1 MSLDPSASPWP
12 GVLASVGVCL
22 WMAAIGVP
30 LAAAAFR
37 HRPRLVWPFY
47 APILGAVTVLLVTN
61 LAAYAIPGAPAA
73 WFGLIAPSVAAAVV
87 AWRLGPPRHPSRRSV
102 LILLA
107 LVLLGVGVFLLAFTN
122 RTHSPFA
129 DESWHYPLALR
140 LAKGVFPP
148 EPPYGI
154 DAGIGYHYGTN
165 LLAASIFSTTSAPP
179 WAVFDTLLPFLVMAL
194 ALVAA
199 GFAYDVGA
207 PAPLAFGVG
216 ATAAVLPGRLLLG
229 LPPYVGVP
237 EELTGFEG
245 FVSGLGVRD
254 VAADT
259 GPSWPWIIGSH
270 RHFAL
275 AVVFLVAAALEANV
289 ARRPAMVLAA
299 GAGVLAL
306 TETSVMLF
314 ACGALAL
321 VGTARLVRL
330 RGRKRYMLA
339 AALVVS
345 ALLVVLAGG
354 SISDALLGRGGTAGW
369 AYLAWEPGRISVS
382 PFYVAGP
389 LLVGVGTVALVVVGG
404 LAAFRRRSWSL
415 GYLAAAAAFG
425 LLGAAVVHSGVR
437 WNDGRFADLAASV
450 AMIGA
455 LAGAGALIG
464 RWPASRRV
472 PAALVVGLFAV
483 MPTSLPGV
491 IVAVQQAF
499 SDPPRTTVTVRDA
512 RAPSLAYTRFS
523 SDLALNWDFYDWL
536 AQALPADARL
546 LTPYPAVAAS
556 LAGVSAPTS
565 GRSLQV
571 LSVQDSP
578 VYEDALRFLHR
589 GDLADM
595 DITHL
600 HVTDRLEAA
609 WPPDARRL
617 LSDSAHF
624 TLVAD
629 RRSVSGMRHR
639 LYAVAAGA
647 GTTVAAPASYRFLR
661 QLVPSD
667 APLSL
672 LGGLTPY
679 HRKMLLMAF
688 ADHPDLQTVPTSID
702 RASRF
707 PRGVPLRPV
716 ADRGV
721 VVLPATVEPI
731 ALGLSRPEAIWTG
744 YELRAYNLATAAWSP
759 VGRVGPR
766 PAPLPDPLRSV
777 CDAAA
782 NGQIDLRVLG
792 EPGTVLAAG
801 PATLTLTG
809 LPQILTLTVPDCRAL
824 TLSAPAALAPFV
836 QLRPHH
842 PAASATQEAPI
853 AALAFDGGV
862 VGQRAVLNLWYRNP
876 RNLTFAAGS
885 EFRLYA
891 AGPLGVSLPS
901 DDPRPRS
908 SLHWWPGPLAHY
920 APEQN
925 ARLEFDARQLTINGD
940 PGAGDTSLT
949 PGQTYLLAL
958 TVAGVDPRSGYVEIQ
973 HIVPL
978 ARVVLSDAGAAYE
991 VFTGIAAIE
1000 QRAAGTVDR
1009 NTGYYGEIGWNPDRT
1024 PR

>member
-1 MSLDPSASPWP
+1 MSLDPAASPWP

-22 WMAAIGVP
+22 WMVAIGAP

-47 APILGAVTVLLVTN
+47 APILGAVTVLLVIN
-61 LAAYAIPGAPAA
+61 LAAYVIPGAPAA

-87 AWRLGPPRHPSRRSV
+87 AWRLGAPRRPSRRSV

-140 LAKGVFPP
+140 LANGVFPP
-148 EPPYGI
+148 EPPYGV

-165 LLAASIFSTTSAPP
+165 LLAASIFSTTSAQP
-179 WAVFDTLLPFLVMAL
+179 WAVFDTLLPFLVVAL
-194 ALVAA
+194 TLVAI
-199 GFAYDVGA
+199 GFTYDVGA
-207 PAPLAFGVG
+207 PLPLAFGVG
-216 ATAAVLPGRLLLG
+216 AAAAVFPGRLLLG
-229 LPPYVGVP
+229 LPPYVAVP

-245 FVSGLGVRD
+245 FLSGLGVRD
-254 VAADT
+254 SAAT
-259 GPSWPWIIGSH
+259 GVSWPWIIGTH
-270 RHFAL
+270 RHFAV
-275 AVVFLVAAALEANV
+275 AVVFLVAAALEAGV
-289 ARRPAMVLAA
+289 ARRPATVLAA

-330 RGRKRYMLA
+330 RGRKRFMLA
-339 AALVVS
+339 VALVVS

-369 AYLAWEPGRISVS
+369 AYVAWEPGRINAS
-382 PFYVAGP
+382 PFYLAGP

-415 GYLAAAAAFG
+415 GYLAAAGAFG
-425 LLGAAVVHSGVR
+425 LLGAIAVHSGVR
-437 WNDGRFADLAASV
+437 MNDARFADLAAPV

-491 IVAVQQAF
+491 IVAAQQAF
-499 SDPPRTTVTVRDA
+499 TDPPSTSVTVRDA

-523 SDLALNWDFYDWL
+523 SELALNWDFYNWL
-536 AQALPADARL
+536 ARTLPADARL

-571 LSVQDSP
+571 LSVQAAP

-589 GDLADM
+589 DDLADM

-609 WPPDARRL
+609 WPADARRL
-617 LSDSAHF
+617 LTDPAHF
-624 TLVAD
+624 TLAAD
-629 RRSVSGMRHR
+629 RRSVSGVRHR
-639 LYAVAAGA
+639 IYSVAPGA
-647 GTTVAAPASYRFLR
+647 GDTVAAPGSYRALR

-679 HRKMLLMAF
+679 HRQMLLMAF
-688 ADHPDLQTVPTSID
+688 ADHPDVQTVSTFID
-702 RASRF
+702 RAARF
-707 PRGVPLRPV
+707 PRGVPLRPLT
-716 ADRGV
+716 DRGV
-721 VVLPATVEPI
+721 AVLPATVEPI
-731 ALGLSRPEAIWTG
+731 ALGLSRPDAIWTG
-744 YELRAYNLATAAWSP
+744 YELRAYNLAAAAWSP

-766 PAPLPDPLRSV
+766 PASLPDPLRSV
-777 CDAAA
+777 CDAAP
-782 NGQIDLRVLG
+782 NDQIDLRVLG

-842 PAASATQEAPI
+842 PAASAAQEAPI

-862 VGQRAVLNLWYRNP
+862 DRQRAVLNLWYRNP
-876 RNLTFAAGS
+876 RNLTFATGS
-885 EFRLYA
+885 ELRLYA
-891 AGPLGVSLPS
+891 AGPLGVSLSS

-925 ARLEFDARQLTINGD
+925 VRLEFDARQLTINGD

-958 TVAGVDPRSGYVEIQ
+958 TVAGPDPRSGYVEIQ

-1000 QRAAGTVDR
+1000 QRAAGTVDLG
-1009 NTGYYGEIGWNPDRT
+1009 TGYYGEIGWNPDRT

>member
-1 MSLDPSASPWP
+1 MSLDPTASPWP

-22 WMAAIGVP
+22 WMVAIGAP

-61 LAAYAIPGAPAA
+61 LAAYVIPGAPAA

-87 AWRLGPPRHPSRRSV
+87 AWRLGAPRRPSRRSA

-122 RTHSPFA
+122 RAHSPFA

-140 LAKGVFPP
+140 LANGAFPP

-179 WAVFDTLLPFLVMAL
+179 WAVFDTLLPFLVVAL

-199 GFAYDVGA
+199 GFTYDVGA
-207 PAPLAFGVG
+207 PLPLALGAGAAATVG
-216 ATAAVLPGRLLLG
+216 PAAVHLG
-229 LPPYVGVP
+229 LPPYVPVP
-237 EELTGFEG
+237 AEVTGFDG
-245 FVSGLGVRD
+245 FLAGLGVRD
-254 VAADT
+254 PATDT
-259 GPSWPWIIGSH
+259 GPSWSWIIGTH
-270 RHFAL
+270 RHFAV
-275 AVVFLVAAALEANV
+275 AVVFLVAAALEAGV
-289 ARRPAMVLAA
+289 ARRPAAVLAA

-314 ACGALAL
+314 ACGALLL
-321 VGTARLVRL
+321 VGSARLVRL

-345 ALLVVLAGG
+345 ALLVLLAGG
-354 SISDALLGRGGTAGW
+354 SLSDALLGRGGTAGW
-369 AYLAWEPGRISVS
+369 AYIAWEPERFNAAPLSL
-382 PFYVAGP
+382 AGP
-389 LLVGVGTVALVVVGG
+389 LLIGVGLLPLIAVGA

-415 GYLAAAAAFG
+415 GYLAAAGAFG
-425 LLGAAVVHSGVR
+425 VLGAVTVHSGVPM
-437 WNDGRFADLAASV
+437 NDARFGDLASRV

-464 RWPASRRV
+464 RV
-472 PAALVVGLFAV
+472 PAWRRALAALAVGLFAIL
-483 MPTSLPGV
+483 PTGLPDV
-491 IVAVQQAF
+491 IVAAQQAF
-499 SDPPRTTVTVRDA
+499 SDPPNPVFPA
-512 RAPSLAYTRFS
+512 RVARSPSLMYTRFDS
-523 SDLALNWDFYDWL
+523 ELDLNWDFYDWL
-536 AQALPADARL
+536 AQTLPADARL

-565 GRSLQV
+565 GRSLEV
-571 LSVQDSP
+571 LSVQAAP

-589 GDLADM
+589 DDLADM

-609 WPPDARRL
+609 WSADARRL
-617 LSDSAHF
+617 LPDPAHF

-639 LYAVAAGA
+639 VYAVAAGA
-647 GTTVAAPASYRFLR
+647 GTTVAAPGSYRALR
-661 QLVPSD
+661 RLVPSD
-667 APLSL
+667 APLAL

-679 HRKMLLMAF
+679 HRQMLQMAF
-688 ADHPDLQTVPTSID
+688 ADHPDVQTVGTFID
-702 RASRF
+702 RAARF
-707 PRGVPLRPV
+707 PRGVPPRPLT
-716 ADRGV
+716 DRGV
-721 VVLPATVEPI
+721 AVLPATVEPI
-731 ALGLSRPEAIWTG
+731 VLGLSRPDAIWNG
-744 YELRAYNLATAAWSP
+744 YELRAYDLAAAAWSP

-766 PAPLPDPLRSV
+766 PAALPDPLRSV
-777 CDAAA
+777 CNAAP
-782 NGQIDLRVLG
+782 NDQIDLRVLG
-792 EPGTVLAAG
+792 EPDTVLAAG
-801 PATLTLTG
+801 PATLTLSG

-824 TLSAPAALAPFV
+824 TLSASAALAPFV

-842 PAASATQEAPI
+842 PAASAAQEVPI

-862 VGQRAVLNLWYRNP
+862 DGQRAVLNLWYRNP
-876 RNLTFAAGS
+876 HSLTFATGS
-885 EFRLYA
+885 ELRLYA
-891 AGPLGVSLPS
+891 AGPLGVSLS
-901 DDPRPRS
+901 SKDPRPRS
-908 SLHWWPGPLAHY
+908 SLHWWPGPLYHQ

-925 ARLEFDARQLTINGD
+925 VRIEFDARQLTINGD

-958 TVAGVDPRSGYVEIQ
+958 TVAGPDPRSGYVEIQ

-978 ARVVLSDAGAAYE
+978 ARVAFSEAGAAYE

-1009 NTGYYGEIGWNPDRT
+1009 STGYYGEIGWNPDRT

>member
-12 GVLASVGVCL
+12 GLLASVGVCL
-22 WMAAIGVP
+22 WMAAIGAP

-47 APILGAVTVLLVTN
+47 APILGVVTVLLVTN
-61 LAAYAIPGAPAA
+61 LAAYVIPGAPAA
-73 WFGLIAPSVAAAVV
+73 WFGLIAPTVAAAVV
-87 AWRLGPPRHPSRRSV
+87 AWHLGVPRRPSRRSA

-107 LVLLGVGVFLLAFTN
+107 LVLLGIGIFLLAFTN
-122 RTHSPFA
+122 RAHSPFA

-140 LAKGVFPP
+140 LANGAFPP
-148 EPPYGI
+148 EPPYGV

-165 LLAASIFSTTSAPP
+165 LLAASIFSVTSAPP
-179 WAVFDTLLPFLVMAL
+179 WAVFDTLLPFLIMAF

-199 GFAYDVGA
+199 GFTYDVGA
-207 PAPLAFGVG
+207 PLPLAFGVG
-216 ATAAVLPGRLLLG
+216 AAAAVFPGRLLLG
-229 LPPYVGVP
+229 LPPYVAVP

-245 FVSGLGVRD
+245 FLSGLGVRD
-254 VAADT
+254 TAAT
-259 GPSWPWIIGSH
+259 GVSFPWILGSH

-275 AVVFLVAAALEANV
+275 AVVFLVAAALEAGV
-289 ARRPAMVLAA
+289 ARRPVAVLAA

-321 VGTARLVRL
+321 VGAAQLVRL

-345 ALLVVLAGG
+345 ALLVLLAGG
-354 SISDALLGRGGTAGW
+354 SISDALLGRGGTAG
-369 AYLAWEPGRISVS
+369 LASGVWEPAWFNAT
-382 PFYVAGP
+382 PFDLAGP
-389 LLVGVGTVALVVVGG
+389 LLIRVGLLPLIAVGA

-415 GYLAAAAAFG
+415 GYLAAAGAFG
-425 LLGAAVVHSGVR
+425 VLGAVTVHSGVPM
-437 WNDGRFADLAASV
+437 NDARFAVLAAAV
-450 AMIGA
+450 AMVGA
-455 LAGAGALIG
+455 LAGTGALIG

-472 PAALVVGLFAV
+472 PAVLAVGLFAV

-499 SDPPRTTVTVRDA
+499 SDPPSTSVTVRDA

-523 SDLALNWDFYDWL
+523 SELDLNWDFYDWL
-536 AQALPADARL
+536 ARTLPADARL

-571 LSVQDSP
+571 LSPQDAP

-589 GDLADM
+589 DDLADM

-609 WPPDARRL
+609 WSPDARRL
-617 LSDSAHF
+617 LPDPAHF

-639 LYAVAAGA
+639 VYAVAPGS
-647 GTTVAAPASYRFLR
+647 GTTVAAPGSYRALR

-667 APLSL
+667 APLAL

-688 ADHPDLQTVPTSID
+688 ADHPDLQTVPTFID

-707 PRGVPLRPV
+707 PRGVPPRPLT
-716 ADRGV
+716 DRGV
-721 VVLPATVEPI
+721 AVLPATVEPI
-731 ALGLSRPEAIWTG
+731 MLGLSRPDAIWNG
-744 YELRAYNLATAAWSP
+744 YELRAYDLAAASWSP

-766 PAPLPDPLRSV
+766 PAALPDPLRSV
-777 CDAAA
+777 CTAAP
-782 NGQIDLRVLG
+782 NDQIDLRVLG
-792 EPGTVLAAG
+792 EPDTVLAAG

-824 TLSAPAALAPFV
+824 TLSAAAALAPFV

-842 PAASATQEAPI
+842 PAASAAQEVPS

-862 VGQRAVLNLWYRNP
+862 DGQRAVLNLWYRNP
-876 RNLTFAAGS
+876 RSLTFATGS
-885 EFRLYA
+885 ELRLYA
-891 AGPLGVSLPS
+891 AGPLGVSLSS

-908 SLHWWPGPLAHY
+908 SLHWWPGPLTHD

-925 ARLEFDARQLTINGD
+925 VRLEFDARQLTINGD

>member
-1 MSLDPSASPWP
+1 MSLDPTASPWP

-22 WMAAIGVP
+22 WMVAIGAP

-61 LAAYAIPGAPAA
+61 LAAYVIPGAPAA

-87 AWRLGPPRHPSRRSV
+87 AWRLGAPRRPSRRSV

-140 LAKGVFPP
+140 LANGVFPP
-148 EPPYGI
+148 EPPYGV

-179 WAVFDTLLPFLVMAL
+179 WAVFDTLLPFLVVAL
-194 ALVAA
+194 TLVAA
-199 GFAYDVGA
+199 GFTYDMGT
-207 PAPLAFGVG
+207 PLPLALAAGAATTVG
-216 ATAAVLPGRLLLG
+216 PAAVLLG
-229 LPPYVGVP
+229 LPPYVAVP
-237 EELTGFEG
+237 SEVTGFEG
-245 FVSGLGVRD
+245 FLAGLGVRNS
-254 VAADT
+254 ADT
-259 GPSWPWIIGSH
+259 GPSWSWIIGTH
-270 RHFAL
+270 RHFAV
-275 AVVFLVAAALEANV
+275 AVVFLVAAALEAGV
-289 ARRPAMVLAA
+289 ARRPAAVLAA

-321 VGTARLVRL
+321 VGAARLVRL

-369 AYLAWEPGRISVS
+369 AYVAWEPERFNAA
-382 PFYVAGP
+382 PFGLAGP
-389 LLVGVGTVALVVVGG
+389 LLISVGLLPLIAVGA

-415 GYLAAAAAFG
+415 GYLAAAGAFG
-425 LLGAAVVHSGVR
+425 VLGALTVHSGVPM
-437 WNDGRFADLAASV
+437 NDARFADLAARV

-464 RWPASRRV
+464 RMPAWRRAL
-472 PAALVVGLFAV
+472 AALAVGLFAIL
-483 MPTSLPGV
+483 PTSLPDV
-491 IVAVQQAF
+491 VLAAQKAF
-499 SDPPRTTVTVRDA
+499 TAPPSTSVTVRDA

-523 SDLALNWDFYDWL
+523 SELDRNWDFYDWL
-536 AQALPADARL
+536 AQTLPADARL

-571 LSVQDSP
+571 LSVQAAP

-589 GDLADM
+589 DDLADM

-609 WPPDARRL
+609 WPADARRL
-617 LSDSAHF
+617 LTDPAHF
-624 TLVAD
+624 TLAAD

-639 LYAVAAGA
+639 VYAVAAGA
-647 GTTVAAPASYRFLR
+647 GTTVAAPGSYRALR

-679 HRKMLLMAF
+679 HRQMLLMAF
-688 ADHPDLQTVPTSID
+688 ADHPDVQTVSTFID

-707 PRGVPLRPV
+707 PRGVPLRPLT
-716 ADRGV
+716 DRGV
-721 VVLPATVEPI
+721 AVLPATVEPI
-731 ALGLSRPEAIWTG
+731 VLGLSRPDAIWNG
-744 YELRAYNLATAAWSP
+744 YELRAYDLSAAAWSP

-766 PAPLPDPLRSV
+766 PASLPDPLRSV
-777 CDAAA
+777 CDAAP
-782 NGQIDLRVLG
+782 NDQIDLRVLG

-885 EFRLYA
+885 ELRLYA

-925 ARLEFDARQLTINGD
+925 VRLEFDARQLTINGD
-940 PGAGDTSLT
+940 PGAGDTSLI

-958 TVAGVDPRSGYVEIQ
+958 TVAPTDPRSGYVEIQ